1 MEELL
6 TLKEVAAQLKV
17 TPKTVKQWLYNEEL
31 KGYKAGR
38 QWRITPAAIQAFL
51 EAGQCKAAPRQ
62 EGL

>member
-6 TLKEVAAQLKV
+6 TLKEAAARLKV
-17 TPKTVKQWLYNEEL
+17 TPKTVKEWLYSGGL

-51 EAGQCKAAPRQ
+51 EASQRETAQPR
-62 EGL
+62 GPL